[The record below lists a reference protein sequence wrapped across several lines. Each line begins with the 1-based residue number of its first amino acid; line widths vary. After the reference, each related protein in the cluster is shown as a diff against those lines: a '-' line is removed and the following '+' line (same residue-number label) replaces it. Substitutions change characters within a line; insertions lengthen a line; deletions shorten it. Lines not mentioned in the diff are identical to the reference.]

1 MRKRSK
7 YRPKGIIANPVAY
20 VLESLVPVAK
30 HESYLIDLKIKNSGA
45 MNALLRGAATRD
57 DMDALIA
64 MSNITE
70 ALYKLG
76 FGQEYGEVCIGGR
89 EAIIAITHRA
99 VQHGRFVPTGPEI
112 IKLNLLM
119 ELHDAQ
125 MDVITIKD
133 MERALA
139 YARQQFASKK
149 GVTYLPKVEE
159 IK

>member
-20 VLESLVPVAK
+20 VMESLVPVAK
-30 HESYLIDLKIKNSGA
+30 HESYLLDLKIKNSGA
-45 MNALLRGAATRD
+45 MAALFRGSATRD

-70 ALYKLG
+70 ALYQLG
-76 FGQEYGEVCIGGR
+76 FGREYGEVCIGGR

-99 VQHGRFVPTGPEI
+99 TQHGRFVPTGTEI
-112 IKLNLLM
+112 TKLNLLM

-139 YARQQFASKK
+139 YARQQFATKK
-149 GVTYLPKVEE
+149 GVTYLPAVKE

>member
-30 HESYLIDLKIKNSGA
+30 HESYLLDLKIKNSDA
-45 MNALLRGAATRD
+45 MRCLLRGEATR
-57 DMDALIA
+57 MDLDTLIA

-70 ALYKLG
+70 ALYQLG
-76 FGQEYGEVCIGGR
+76 FGREYGEVCVGGR
-89 EAIIAITHRA
+89 EALIGIAHRA

-112 IKLNLLM
+112 AKLNLLM
-119 ELHDAQ
+119 DLHDAQ

-139 YARQQFASKK
+139 YAKSQFTSKK
-149 GVTYLPKVEE
+149 NVTYLPSVKELT
-159 IK
+159 